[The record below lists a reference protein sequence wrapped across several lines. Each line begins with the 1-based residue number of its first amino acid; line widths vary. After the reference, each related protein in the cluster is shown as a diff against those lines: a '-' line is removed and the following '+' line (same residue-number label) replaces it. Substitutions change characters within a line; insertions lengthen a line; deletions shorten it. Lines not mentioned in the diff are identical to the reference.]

1 MEKLFKFI
9 TVACLCLALTSCKA
23 LASGTSPESKIDNPY
38 MVLVNKTHKLPDNWT
53 DLVNFEVGKN
63 SLGEI
68 YIVEEAALRAFEALR
83 ADLLENE
90 GIKIELDSTYR
101 SLDEQQDIWDIWS
114 ADPEKGPEYCEQYLA
129 PVGCSEHHTGLAID
143 VFLIRNGEIIREND
157 DMLKDVRSFASVH
170 ERLAEHGFIPRYP
183 DGKEDITGYEYEPWH
198 FRFIN
203 NSKIAK
209 EIMDNNLTLEE
220 YLEQ

>member
-9 TVACLCLALTSCKA
+9 TVACLCLTLTSCKA

-83 ADLLENE
+83 ADLLEMTEESYDFVMDINTK
-90 GIKIELDSTYR
+90 GTLFLTQKVANYMLLIALAVLPASVQYPFVTGGTMIVSTVISLICRQKPSWRELVS
-101 SLDEQQDIWDIWS
+101 
-114 ADPEKGPEYCEQYLA
+114 
-129 PVGCSEHHTGLAID
+129 VGLSFAGVLVL
-143 VFLIRNGEIIREND
+143 VFL
-157 DMLKDVRSFASVH
+157 A
-170 ERLAEHGFIPRYP
+170 
-183 DGKEDITGYEYEPWH
+183 
-198 FRFIN
+198 
-203 NSKIAK
+203 
-209 EIMDNNLTLEE
+209 
-220 YLEQ
+220 